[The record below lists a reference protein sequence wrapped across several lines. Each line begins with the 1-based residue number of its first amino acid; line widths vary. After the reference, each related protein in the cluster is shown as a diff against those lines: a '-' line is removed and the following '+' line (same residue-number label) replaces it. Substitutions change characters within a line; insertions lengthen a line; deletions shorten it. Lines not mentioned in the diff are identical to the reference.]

1 MEQMDKDGKWIVS
14 PSTEDQKFNSW
25 KSGRR
30 TEERLPV
37 FRLVLV
43 FLSRFIYV
51 NTSFPNTK
59 ISDGPD
65 NGYLVEAI
73 KPAIGRTEH

>member
-1 MEQMDKDGKWIVS
+1 MPGMEKDVETDRQTHTDRQTDTDKDGSLCIKKVFNMEQMDKDGKWIVS

-30 TEERLPV
+30 MEERLPV

-43 FLSRFIYV
+43 FL
-51 NTSFPNTK
+51 K
-59 ISDGPD
+59 
-65 NGYLVEAI
+65 
-73 KPAIGRTEH
+73 